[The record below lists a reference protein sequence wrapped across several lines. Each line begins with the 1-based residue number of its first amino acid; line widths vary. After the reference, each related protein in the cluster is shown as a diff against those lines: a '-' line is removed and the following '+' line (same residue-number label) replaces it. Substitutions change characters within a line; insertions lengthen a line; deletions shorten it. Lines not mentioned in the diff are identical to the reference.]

1 LIPGA
6 LPDIA
11 KTRLI
16 NNPKKGGRMK
26 KLISATVILVLTML
40 CAAARANVTYS
51 FLHIVEDKDGPAELA
66 NGAIGE
72 AQMFVNVS
80 NPGGN
85 QVLFTFTNTGPF
97 ASSITDIYFD
107 EADLLSAIASIDDSG
122 PGVSFSSPASPS
134 NLPGANNLAI
144 PFVTTAGLSVDS
156 DPPVQ
161 PNGVNPGEFLG
172 ITFGIESGRNF
183 GSVIGDLASGD
194 LRIGIH
200 VQGFAN
206 GDSEAFVNGSLIPA
220 PGAVS
225 LAGIGVVVVGW
236 LRTRKTL

>member
-1 LIPGA
+1 
-6 LPDIA
+6 
-11 KTRLI
+11 
-16 NNPKKGGRMK
+16 MK
-26 KLISATVILVLTML
+26 KLISATVVIVLTMF
-40 CAAARANVTYS
+40 CAAAQANVTYS
-51 FLHIVEDKDGPAELA
+51 FQHIAEVGDGPAELA

-80 NPGGN
+80 DPGGN

-107 EADLLSAIASIDDSG
+107 DANLLAAIASIDDSL
-122 PGVSFSSPASPS
+122 PGVSFSNPAVPS

-156 DPPVQ
+156 DPPPM

-172 ITFGIESGRNF
+172 VTFGLESGRNF
-183 GSVIGDLASGD
+183 GSVIEDLASGN

-200 VQGFAN
+200 VQGFEN
-206 GDSEAFVNGSLIPA
+206 GGSEAFVNNGVIPA
-220 PGAVS
+220 PGAIS
-225 LAGIGVVVVGW
+225 LVGLGVVVVGW
-236 LRTRKTL
+236 LRARKTL

>member
-1 LIPGA
+1 
-6 LPDIA
+6 
-11 KTRLI
+11 
-16 NNPKKGGRMK
+16 MK
-26 KLISATVILVLTML
+26 KLISATVVLVLTMF
-40 CAAARANVTYS
+40 CAAAQANVTYS
-51 FLHIVEDKDGPAELA
+51 FGHIAEEGDGPAELA

-107 EADLLSAIASIDDSG
+107 EADLLSAIASIDDSW
-122 PGVSFSSPASPS
+122 PGVSFSNPANPS

-172 ITFGIESGRNF
+172 VAFDLESGRNF
-183 GSVIGDLASGD
+183 GSVIADLGSGD
-194 LRIGIH
+194 LRIGIR
-200 VQGFAN
+200 VQGFPN
-206 GDSEAFVNGSLIPA
+206 GDSEAFVNGNLIPA
-220 PGAVS
+220 PGAIL
-225 LAGIGVVVVGW
+225 LAGIGTALVGW
-236 LRTRKTL
+236 LRRRRTL

>member
-1 LIPGA
+1 
-6 LPDIA
+6 
-11 KTRLI
+11 
-16 NNPKKGGRMK
+16 MK
-26 KLISATVILVLTML
+26 KLISATVVIALTTL
-40 CAAARANVTYS
+40 CAASRANLTYS
-51 FLHIVEDKDGPAELA
+51 FQHIVEEGDGPAELA

-80 NPGGN
+80 NPGGH

-97 ASSITDIYFD
+97 ASSITDVYFD
-107 EADLLSAIASIDDSG
+107 DADLLSAIASIDDSC
-122 PGVSFSSPASPS
+122 PGVSFSDPAKPS

-156 DPPVQ
+156 DPPPV

-172 ITFGIESGRNF
+172 ITFNLESGRSY
-183 GSVIGDLASGD
+183 GSVIQDLGSGD

-206 GDSEAFVNGSLIPA
+206 GGSESFVNNGVIPA

-225 LAGIGVVVVGW
+225 LAGIGTVLLGW
-236 LRTRKTL
+236 LRRRRTL